1 MAIEIKR
8 TPVLTGDAA
17 QAFLNSVQEK
27 TRKISEQRVRSAIA
41 KSKKILLAHKT
52 TAR

>member
-17 QAFLNSVQEK
+17 QAFLHSVQGNQK
-27 TRKISEQRVRSAIA
+27 KVSDQRVRNAIA
-41 KSKKILLAHKT
+41 KSKKILSAHKT
-52 TAR
+52 ASK